1 MKLSNP
7 QFRFLSIC
15 TIALFLWTFAG
26 CVALSEQGSP
36 AAVPQEDAQ
45 ASSSS
50 LGEQDES
57 VLPLNTST
65 PNPVE
70 APTDVSPPSTPDLA
84 LGLTLYKELYCGICH
99 AFDAADAQGIFGP
112 PHDNFSAIAQER
124 ILEAGYSGGAITVA
138 EYVRESIVAPE
149 VYLIDGFAGSR
160 YVMPPY
166 THLSADE
173 LDALVAFLLQER
185 EN

>member
-1 MKLSNP
+1 MKFLNR
-7 QFRFLSIC
+7 QFRLFHTHTIVLCFWLS
-15 TIALFLWTFAG
+15 TG
-26 CVALSEQGSP
+26 CMPLVEQDSP
-36 AAVPQEDAQ
+36 AAVPQDDAR

-99 AFDAADAQGIFGP
+99 AFDAADTQGIFGP